1 LTTII
6 SIRCKDGIVVGA
18 DTQATEATTWEY
30 SIKVKEIDRF
40 SLMAFAGTANY
51 VELFAKYVRKSVSKR
66 GTSDYYDAINS
77 AIESYSV
84 DIGKRIKRVELSPEL
99 ISSCYPEAAFAT
111 NDLSSNNYRLFEVK
125 TPHPCSEPE
134 YPFRVTVGSGGRTAV
149 AFLKNIENLMMKFG
163 LNWNL
168 VSTNLASQ
176 LCWLLLNRVELVD
189 PGSSGAIL
197 YRIDDSETHRLT
209 GRDVWGEQEHESWS
223 TVALRTAIDEIP
235 QEKLEQIVQRYKLAD
250 VFKKIV
256 ATFVDA

>member
-1 LTTII
+1 M
-6 SIRCKDGIVVGA
+6 GA

-30 SIKVKEIDRF
+30 SIKVKEIDPF
-40 SLMAFAGTANY
+40 SLMACAGSANY
-51 VELFAKYVRKSVSKR
+51 VELFAKYVLKSASKR
-66 GTSDYYDAINS
+66 GSSDYYDVINS

-84 DIGKRIKRVELSPEL
+84 DIGKRIKRVELSAEL

-111 NDLSSNNYRLFEVK
+111 NDVSSKNYRLFEVK

-134 YPFRVTVGSGGRTAV
+134 YPYRVTVGSGGRTAV

-168 VSTNLASQ
+168 ISTSLASQ

-197 YRIDDSETHRLT
+197 YKIDGSGTHRLT
-209 GRDVWGEQEHESWS
+209 GRDVWGDQEDESWS
-223 TVALRTAIDEIP
+223 TVALRTAINEIP
-235 QEKLEQIVQRYKLAD
+235 QEKLQQIIQRYNLAD
-250 VFKKIV
+250 VFKKIMP
-256 ATFVDA
+256 TFINA